1 MPGDK
6 HNPSPRIYL
15 AKRHREWFYDI
26 PQFKR
31 SKIINAALD
40 VYRSKKGAEPQI
52 DSQIDSPARDQKQND
67 SSSGV
72 Q

>member
-52 DSQIDSPARDQKQND
+52 DSQIDSPTPDQGKSKAGDKAQ
-67 SSSGV
+67 
-72 Q
+72 